1 MNKKAYITRE
11 EQMKCKKVAEAFS
24 ELYELENIVVLD
36 VGRFGFVKLQY
47 YRPPQGFDNVVTFT
61 DSKDMFED
69 LWQEWLDTKLYLL
82 AKEKQ
87 LEEMDYEKVFAGL
100 PVEEQQKLVDRKQV
114 FVEKAGI
121 TL

>member
-11 EQMKCKKVAEAFS
+11 EQIKCKKVADAFS
-24 ELYELENIVVLD
+24 KLYELENIVVLD

-69 LWQEWLDTKLYLL
+69 LWQEWFDTKLYLL

-100 PVEEQQKLVDRKQV
+100 SVQEQKKLVDRKQV
-114 FVEKAGI
+114 FAEQAGI